1 MTKAKYLLLLSVAF
15 ILSQCSSVPLTGRK
29 QFNLL
34 SDSEMHA
41 MSFQQYDQVI
51 AESQLSNN
59 ASQTAMIERVGVRI
73 STAVESYLKDEG
85 MEDVVDGF
93 EWEFKLIDSDQ
104 LNAWCM
110 PGGKVAFYTG
120 ILGVCQDD
128 AGVAVV
134 MGHEVAHAIARH
146 GSERMSQGLATQFGG
161 QALSVALANEPALT
175 QQLAL
180 TAFGLGAQFGAM
192 LPFSRL
198 HETEADELG
207 LYFMAMAGYNPE
219 EAPKFWERMNA
230 QGGAQPPEFLSTHP
244 NHETRISDL
253 NGWMPKAKE
262 YYKPQ
267 STGGVGR
274 PTKL

>member
-1 MTKAKYLLLLSVAF
+1 MTRARFLILLSVAF

-41 MSFQQYDQVI
+41 MSFQQYNQVI
-51 AESQLSNN
+51 SESELSNN
-59 ASQTAMIERVGVRI
+59 AAQTAMIERVGLRI
-73 STAVESYLKDEG
+73 STAVESYLKQEG
-85 MEDVVDGF
+85 MEDVIEGF
-93 EWEFKLIDSDQ
+93 EWEFKLIESDQ

-120 ILGVCQDD
+120 ILEVCQDD

-134 MGHEVAHAIARH
+134 MGHEIAHAIARH

-207 LYFMAMAGYNPE
+207 LYFMAMAGYDPE
-219 EAPKFWERMNA
+219 EAPKFWQRMSA
-230 QGGAQPPEFLSTHP
+230 RGGAQPPEFLSTHP

-253 NGWMPKAKE
+253 NSWMPKAKE
-262 YYKPQ
+262 FYTPQ
-267 STGGVGR
+267 NNNSQGR
-274 PTKL
+274 PKQL